1 MRCLSLVSM
10 TLTLPWSL
18 GFFIPQAKVQEKSLG
33 RRQRV
38 SVAANEVENTVERE
52 RIARVFAAQDKKRV
66 NDKEAQAD
74 ESSLAAQQATL
85 YRRRVAR
92 IVGDHAL
99 IAVFGVSLA
108 WRLSPLSVATSY
120 TVGALFGAAYLVLL
134 ARYVESVGK
143 QSFEGVRSAG
153 VSQARFALIGVLVL
167 IAGKNRDVIDFL
179 PLMLGFFTYQLAILV
194 QAFRPVDRDF
204 P

>member
-1 MRCLSLVSM
+1 MNCRSM
-10 TLTLPWSL
+10 VLLLAVPRSL
-18 GFFIPQAKVQEKSLG
+18 GLCIPHAKVQEKNMG

-38 SVAANEVENTVERE
+38 TLAANEVEKAVERE
-52 RIARVFAAQDKKRV
+52 RLARVFAAQDQMRMS
-66 NDKEAQAD
+66 DQEAQTD
-74 ESSLAAQQATL
+74 ELALAAQQATL

-99 IAVFGVSLA
+99 IAVFGFSLA
-108 WRLSPLSVATSY
+108 WRLFPLSVASSY

-143 QSFEGVRSAG
+143 QSFESIRSAG

-167 IAGKNRDVIDFL
+167 IAGKNREVIDFL
-179 PLMLGFFTYQLAILV
+179 PLMLGFFSYQLAILV
-194 QAFRPVDRDF
+194 QAFRPVDRDT